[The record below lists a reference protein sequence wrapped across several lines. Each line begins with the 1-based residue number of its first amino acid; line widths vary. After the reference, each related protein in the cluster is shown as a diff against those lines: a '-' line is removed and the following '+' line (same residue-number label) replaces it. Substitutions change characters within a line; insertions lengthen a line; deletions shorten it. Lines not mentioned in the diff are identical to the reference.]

1 VDKFVVDGLW
11 TTHGAVEMWI
21 TCEVPITPPSGEGTT
36 RLRHV
41 PITRSAK
48 DFDFLSQPSCIAGR
62 SRYNAPHEQRLN
74 IQRVVFIRHMEHRT
88 LDSERRAT
96 VPNGNSSHLRR
107 EQGSRHSREG
117 SLPLPYWRDSRWCE
131 SL

>member
-1 VDKFVVDGLW
+1 MDKFVVDGLW

-48 DFDFLSQPSCIAGR
+48 DFDFPSQPSCIVGR
-62 SRYNAPHEQRLN
+62 SRYTAPHGQGLN

-88 LDSERRAT
+88 LDSERSAT
-96 VPNGNSSHLRR
+96 VPNRYSLHLGW
-107 EQGSRHSREG
+107 EQGSRRSREV
-117 SLPLPYWRDSRWCE
+117 SLYVPCG
-131 SL
+131 

>member
-1 VDKFVVDGLW
+1 VDNPVVDNQW
-11 TTHGAVEMWI
+11 TTHGASALWI

-74 IQRVVFIRHMEHRT
+74 LQRVVFIRHMEHRT
-88 LDSERRAT
+88 LDPERSAT
-96 VPNGNSSHLRR
+96 VPNRYSSHLGW
-107 EQGSRHSREG
+107 EQGSRRSREV
-117 SLPLPYWRDSRWCE
+117 SLYVPCG
-131 SL
+131 